1 VSGDE
6 SDNGRGVARYE
17 TKTVQAVRGTVART
31 VTSWE
36 EQGWEVVSR
45 SEGLVRTEI
54 TLRRAKRA
62 IDVRRYAIVGAG
74 AAVVVGAIVAISI
87 LAGGGGADGTTA
99 QPAARTTATGSSS
112 PSPAAPPAISSAM
125 PTEDAVLTPEGNAD
139 LAAIL
144 ALTEYCSPEIATF
157 ADTYRGRT
165 ISFPASVAYI
175 GSHDGA
181 STRFDILLAPG
192 DAGGDSTV
200 GPAFQFRDV
209 NTTSDLNFTGDVP
222 GTIAVGTLLD
232 VTAEVDEYNATNGCL
247 FLLEPVQTSFR

>member
-1 VSGDE
+1 M
-6 SDNGRGVARYE
+6 
-17 TKTVQAVRGTVART
+17 
-31 VTSWE
+31 
-36 EQGWEVVSR
+36 
-45 SEGLVRTEI
+45 
-54 TLRRAKRA
+54 
-62 IDVRRYAIVGAG
+62 
-74 AAVVVGAIVAISI
+74 VGAIAAVSI
-87 LAGGGGADGTTA
+87 LAGGESGDETA
-99 QPAARTTATGSSS
+99 QPAARTTATDSSS
-112 PSPAAPPAISSAM
+112 PSPAAQPATSSST
-125 PTEDAVLTPEGNAD
+125 PTEDTALTPEDNPD

-144 ALTEYCSPEIATF
+144 ALTDYCSSQIATF

-192 DAGGDSTV
+192 DAGGDSTA